1 MTDTGQSRLLTWI
14 RRLAVE
20 LVVLIFVV
28 GFFSQSFVNYSLP
41 RVTSVPVFAG
51 QLEKT
56 YPIQGAVE
64 YRDAVQVRLAAPVII
79 DTFFLDP
86 GRRVT
91 EGTPVFRINP
101 AYGLGEGSDPVQE
114 LAEALEREK
123 LELGK
128 SQAAAN
134 AAESEL
140 TLWQLD
146 LENAQREL
154 LDGIKLH
161 DAGAISTREYEALAD
176 RVERLKLQVEMEELK
191 REERRLTRELQ
202 VREISLRIAS
212 LEQQL
217 TQAKGRQDFY
227 ARVNEEGI
235 YEAEVTGLITAIAP
249 LHQVLRPEDSLV
261 EIALVNE
268 EMEGLIYRGTLPE
281 AHGKQFASGDLLD
294 VNLEGV
300 TEAIRIKITNLFYD
314 AGSDVYRVEAQ
325 LMRDIPRQLTVRKH
339 YRGEIVRK
347 EQADLVVPRS
357 AVNAVELRAGETGR
371 VYLLETQEGILGQ
384 HHTARSQEI
393 TILSVGDQYISIT
406 GLEGFERPRVITP
419 ITHRVGDGV
428 KVLHG
433 Y

>member
-1 MTDTGQSRLLTWI
+1 MTDTGQSRILTWI

-101 AYGLGEGSDPVQE
+101 AYGLGEVSDPVQE

-140 TLWQLD
+140 ALWQLD

-268 EMEGLIYRGTLPE
+268 EMEGLIYRGTLAE